1 MNLLNNGVNL
11 FTPYIYKF
19 QFPFEFEIL
28 KPKIYN
34 LLENNS
40 ETSLLEI
47 GNSKSSIKAGNTEQP
62 HTWEELSEFQEWLGS
77 MIYFIRK
84 ENKFIYEY
92 NEVTESWIN
101 IHYKGGQTLEH
112 SHNFITFVVTAYLQ
126 VPDNSGYI
134 EFKDPLEY
142 HKSIYPIFPEES
154 LYKELPVTTNDV
166 LIFPGWL
173 KHRVQPNLS
182 DHERIIFTFN
192 IR

>member
-1 MNLLNNGVNL
+1 
-11 FTPYIYKF
+11 
-19 QFPFEFEIL
+19 
-28 KPKIYN
+28 
-34 LLENNS
+34 
-40 ETSLLEI
+40 
-47 GNSKSSIKAGNTEQP
+47 
-62 HTWEELSEFQEWLGS
+62 

-84 ENKFIYEY
+84 ENKFVSEY

-126 VPDNSGYI
+126 VPDNCGYI

-182 DHERIIFTFN
+182 NDERIIFTFN

>member
-40 ETSLLEI
+40 ETSLLDI

-92 NEVTESWIN
+92 GNIKYIN
-101 IHYKGGQTLEH
+101 IYSNKIDVFPLDLDEEIGLIENEKTL
-112 SHNFITFVVTAYLQ
+112 FILNIPLANGVITKINENIDINAINNNPNNIENYL
-126 VPDNSGYI
+126 Y
-134 EFKDPLEY
+134 EFK
-142 HKSIYPIFPEES
+142 IYDNEFNE
-154 LYKELPVTTNDV
+154 LY
-166 LIFPGWL
+166 L
-173 KHRVQPNLS
+173 KY
-182 DHERIIFTFN
+182 IM
-192 IR
+192 